1 MSKRIKVVLAIA
13 FLAATCAI
21 SGNAAEERQ
30 TLPKPP
36 DKQMLRAEEVR
47 QMPLLMDT
55 DESGKISKQEWL
67 RFMEAEFD
75 RMDPGKS
82 GSLDPRKLAVTNAQ
96 VIHIRS
102 SDLGK

>member
-13 FLAATCAI
+13 ILASTWAI
-21 SGNAAEERQ
+21 RGNAAEERQ

-67 RFMEAEFD
+67 RLMEAEFD
-75 RMDPGKS
+75 RLDPGKT
-82 GSLDPRKLAVTNAQ
+82 GSLAPRKLAATNAQ
-96 VIHIRS
+96 VRHIRS

>member
-13 FLAATCAI
+13 VLAATCAI
-21 SGNAAEERQ
+21 RGNAAEERQ

-36 DKQMLRAEEVR
+36 DKQMLKAEEVK
-47 QMPLLMDT
+47 QMLLLMDT

-75 RMDPGKS
+75 RLDLDKTR
-82 GSLDPRKLAVTNAQ
+82 SLDLRKLAVTGAQ
-96 VIHIRS
+96 VRHIRS
-102 SDLGK
+102 SNLGK